1 MNALDRVV
9 TAVLPAV
16 PRPIVRWV
24 ARPYIAGETLAD
36 GVRVV
41 RELNQ
46 EGYLGALA
54 VLGEFVE
61 RAEEVEAAAG
71 EVDELIAAVAREK
84 LDAYV
89 HVKLSHFGL
98 KIDLALCIA
107 TLRRLLAAAKARG
120 VFVRIDMEDSSCTD
134 ATLEMFDV
142 VRREF
147 DNVGIVIQARLK
159 RSIDDARKLAQVRA
173 NVRVCKG
180 IYIEPPSIADQ
191 DPDVIRANYMRLVED
206 LLGAGCYVAIAT
218 HDDRLVLES
227 MALVGRMKLDRSR
240 YEFQMLL
247 GVRPPLRRTVR
258 DAGHRLRV
266 AVPYGPQW
274 YAYSLR
280 RFRENPAMAGHV
292 MKAFFTRD

>member
-1 MNALDRVV
+1 VTTLDRVV
-9 TAVLPAV
+9 TAVLPVV

-46 EGYLGALA
+46 QGLLGALA

-61 RAEEVEAAAG
+61 RREEVEAAARDV
-71 EVDELIAAVAREK
+71 EELLAAVARER

-98 KIDLALCIA
+98 KLDPALGLA
-107 TLRRLLAAAKARG
+107 TLRRLLAVARSRG
-120 VFVRIDMEDSSCTD
+120 LFVRIDMEDSSCTD

-147 DNVGIVIQARLK
+147 DNVGIVLQARLK
-159 RSIDDARKLAQVRA
+159 RSLDDARKLAQARA

-180 IYIEPPSIADQ
+180 IYVEPPAIADQ
-191 DPDVIRANYMRLVED
+191 DPERVRANFMALVEH
-206 LLGAGCYVAIAT
+206 LLGAGSYVAIAT
-218 HDDRLVLES
+218 HDDRLVLDS
-227 MALVGRMKLDRSR
+227 MSLVGRMKLDRNR

-247 GVRPPLRRTVR
+247 GVRPPLRRSIR

-292 MKAFFTRD
+292 MKAFFSRG